1 MPAPLTF
8 DAPEIHSAI
17 ERILT
22 AIRERHGDRPP
33 LAIIGIANGGSE
45 LARRLHAACNIEER
59 LGEIDISFYRD
70 DIGRNPIPKESRPTI
85 IPFDVTGRDILLVD
99 DVLHSGRTLNAALNE
114 LFDHGRPAS
123 VELAALIDRGGRKLP
138 FAANYTGLT
147 IETTAT
153 QKVTVTLDPA
163 DPAQDQVTITTVKS

>member
-17 ERILT
+17 ERIAS
-22 AIRERHGDRPP
+22 AIGERHGKNPP
-33 LAIIGIANGGSE
+33 LAIIGIANGGTE
-45 LARRLHAACNIEER
+45 LARRLHADLGIAEK

-85 IPFDVTGRDILLVD
+85 IPFDVTGRHILLVD

-123 VELAALIDRGGRKLP
+123 VELAILIDRGGRKLP

-147 IETTAT
+147 VATTDA
-153 QKVTVTLDPA
+153 QKVTVILDPT
-163 DPAQDQVTITTVKS
+163 DPAQDTVIIGPTKS